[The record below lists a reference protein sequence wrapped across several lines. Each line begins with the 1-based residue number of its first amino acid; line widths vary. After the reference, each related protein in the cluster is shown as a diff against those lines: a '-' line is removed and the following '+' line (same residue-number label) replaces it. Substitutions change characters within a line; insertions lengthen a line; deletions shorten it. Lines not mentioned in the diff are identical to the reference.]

1 MKEEWKSLK
10 RYKCCTGTR
19 VLVTDLEISNFGN
32 VRGFLFNSH
41 PFNDSFINIR
51 KNRRCIG
58 CYPIYR
64 FVWEL
69 FVGPVPKG
77 YVIHHVDFNKLNDRL
92 DNLVCVTVA
101 KHAEI
106 HSLNRSEET
115 SNKRSKS
122 VKRAWKNPE
131 YRNKCL
137 AGLNPWATTN
147 MHWYNNG
154 VIRKM
159 FYTDEEAAAQGF
171 KRGYLL

>member
-1 MKEEWKSLK
+1 MEEEWKSLK
-10 RYKCCTGTR
+10 RYKCCKGVK

-32 VRGFLFNSH
+32 VRGVLFNSH

-51 KNRRCIG
+51 KNRKCIG

-69 FVGPVPKG
+69 FVGPVPVG
-77 YVIHHVDFNKLNDRL
+77 YVIHHQDFNKLNDRL
-92 DNLVCVTVA
+92 NNLVCITRA
-101 KHAEI
+101 KHVEI
-106 HSLNRSEET
+106 HNSNMSEVT
-115 SNKRSKS
+115 KNKRSNTMKNF
-122 VKRAWKNPE
+122 WQNPE
-131 YRNKCL
+131 YREKYL
-137 AGLNPWATTN
+137 AGLNPRATAN

-154 VIRKM
+154 IIRKM